1 MSIIMNV
8 QYSAFSNNRIEPTP
22 DTVNSIL
29 AGLNSL
35 GKYVFIPSMIAGQN
49 IDLLAGKVNP
59 VNNISFVTIDQQ
71 VQIACM
77 NDRIDVLIN
86 GTNSNQI
93 GSIEDHITF
102 ARQALTVVMEN
113 NHIYSN
119 RLALNVSVLSD
130 VINGPV
136 QATAL
141 GRKLC
146 STLGF
151 YEERSLE
158 EWSSRVNSRI
168 SIQIDSQEV
177 LNVITEISSVFD
189 SVAEKKRFL
198 CHMDINTIFENSG
211 YRFSSGSLERFDNE
225 AMKIVAEIKQNFE
238 EANNG

>member
-8 QYSAFSNNRIEPTP
+8 QYSVFSNNRIEPTP
-22 DTVNSIL
+22 DTVNGIL

-59 VNNISFVTIDQQ
+59 VNNISFVTIDQR

-86 GTNSNQI
+86 GTNSNQNV
-93 GSIEDHITF
+93 SIEDHIIF
-102 ARQALTVVMEN
+102 ARQALTVIMEN

-151 YEERSLE
+151 YEGRSLE

-168 SIQIDSQEV
+168 PIQIDSEEV

-189 SVAEKKRFL
+189 SAVEKKRFL

-225 AMKIVAEIKQNFE
+225 AIKIVAGIKQSFE
-238 EANNG
+238 EANND

>member
-8 QYSAFSNNRIEPTP
+8 QYSVFSNNRIEPTP
-22 DTVNSIL
+22 DTVNGIL

-35 GKYVFIPSMIAGQN
+35 GKFVFIPSVIAGQN

-71 VQIACM
+71 AQISCM

-86 GTNSNQI
+86 GTNSNQTV
-93 GSIEDHITF
+93 SIKEHIIF
-102 ARQALTVVMEN
+102 ARQALTMIMEN
-113 NHIYSN
+113 SHIYSN
-119 RLALNVSVLSD
+119 RLALNVSLLSD
-130 VINGPV
+130 VFNGPV
-136 QATAL
+136 QGTAL

-146 STLGF
+146 GTLDF
-151 YEERSLE
+151 YGDKSLE
-158 EWSSRVNSRI
+158 EWSSRVNSRS
-168 SIQIDSQEV
+168 SITIDNNEL

-189 SVAEKKRFL
+189 NAAGKKRFL

-211 YRFSSGSLERFDNE
+211 YRFSSGSLPKFDNE
-225 AMKIVAEIKQNFE
+225 AMKIIVEIKQNFE